1 MPMFQARI
9 IRQEGAI
16 TDVEGDTLETAKEKL
31 RVWLEN
37 ADNLKS
43 LDWVSHSAGSAP
55 EILVMMEVSPSN
67 EGEDGEGV

>member
-9 IRQEGAI
+9 IRQEVTI

-55 EILVMMEVSPSN
+55 EIVVMTEVSPSN

>member
-9 IRQEGAI
+9 IRQEVAI

-55 EILVMMEVSPSN
+55 EIVVMTEVSPSN
-67 EGEDGEGV
+67 EGEEEYR